1 VANQGSRGDGG
12 KEPEAWLLDGE
23 DGFLVTPPTLTRI
36 RSKARNA
43 IGRPDLRLHDLRH
56 SGLTWAAATGAILA
70 EVMRRAGHESPTA
83 ALRYQRA
90 TEDRDKALV
99 DALAGMAL
107 HAGVILLPKPK
118 KSAADNPR
126 TTESGHD
133 GADATITPLTTDN
146 TEQSQRGSNP
156 CLHLERVAGSPLRG
170 ALLGFHC
177 ISTANCSACGPVP
190 PKVGWQNV
198 GRNQSRSDPL
208 VVVDRMTPM

>member
-1 VANQGSRGDGG
+1 MANQGSRGDGG

-70 EVMRRAGHESPTA
+70 EVMRRAGHQSPTA

-99 DALAGMAL
+99 DALAGMA

-156 CLHLERVAGSPLRG
+156 CLHLERAERIVAAELTQSHDVAFSHLR
-170 ALLGFHC
+170 
-177 ISTANCSACGPVP
+177 TASF
-190 PKVGWQNV
+190 
-198 GRNQSRSDPL
+198 D
-208 VVVDRMTPM
+208 DRWHELIRPGTP

>member
-23 DGFLVTPPTLTRI
+23 DGFLVAPPTLTRI

-90 TEDRDKALV
+90 TEDRNKALV

-146 TEQSQRGSNP
+146 TGQSQRGSNP
-156 CLHLERVAGSPLRG
+156 CLHLERANRFMASGPGRSHVVAFLHLRT
-170 ALLGFHC
+170 ATFDDRRHQLGRLG
-177 ISTANCSACGPVP
+177 TPWNGV
-190 PKVGWQNV
+190 VG
-198 GRNQSRSDPL
+198 
-208 VVVDRMTPM
+208 